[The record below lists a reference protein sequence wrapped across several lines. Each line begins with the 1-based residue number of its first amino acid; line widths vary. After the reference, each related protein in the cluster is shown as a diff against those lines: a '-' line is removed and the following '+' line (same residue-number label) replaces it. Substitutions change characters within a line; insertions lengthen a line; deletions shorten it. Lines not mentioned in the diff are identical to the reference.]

1 MTSALIKAGNCYSTV
16 GYQPSY
22 PPRRK
27 WGVFAH
33 PGLAQRLALATRPA
47 WKKLNQ
53 PDNQAMLAE
62 FARDI
67 RTNNI
72 ESLRLH
78 RLGLVP
84 RFYQGRSENWVTLG
98 IRLFSDNDSEVRA
111 YNEAENLVYSPAA
124 GAGRRI
130 FFGIQGIEVQ
140 GLDILLRLSED
151 HYRVLIGLLVER
163 EGNDPTFSRISTV
176 HLDNRVA
183 LGEMPTAQNGKSLW
197 ISEQLLRRLA
207 ADPDQFRSS
216 PRIGPALPLRKED

>member
-1 MTSALIKAGNCYSTV
+1 MTSGLIKAGNCYSTV
-16 GYQPSY
+16 GYQPAY

-47 WKKLNQ
+47 WKKLNH
-53 PDNQAMLAE
+53 PDNRPRLQE
-62 FARDI
+62 FERDVQNG
-67 RTNNI
+67 RI

-84 RFYQGRSENWVTLG
+84 RFYQGRSKDWVTFG

-124 GAGRRI
+124 GTGRRI

-176 HLDNRVA
+176 RLDNRVS
-183 LGEMPTAQNGKSLW
+183 LGEMPGTQDGKSLW
-197 ISEQLLRRLA
+197 ISEPLLRRLA

-216 PRIGPALPLRKED
+216 PRIGPALPLRKEE